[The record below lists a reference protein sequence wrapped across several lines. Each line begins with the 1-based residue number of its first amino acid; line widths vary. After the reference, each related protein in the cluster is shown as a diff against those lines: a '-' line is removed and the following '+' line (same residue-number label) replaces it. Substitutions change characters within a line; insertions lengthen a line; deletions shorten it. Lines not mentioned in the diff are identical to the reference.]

1 MDIDRDGDLDIIANT
16 LYGTF
21 KVYTNNESKNNSITF
36 KLRDKKGN
44 RFCLVCRIIIR
55 YGEYAEKH
63 QMREIK
69 TGGGFHSYNA
79 PLAHFGLGTSE
90 NIQSIEITWSTG
102 EASIIKHNFLANYEY
117 IIARN
122 EK

>member
-1 MDIDRDGDLDIIANT
+1 
-16 LYGTF
+16 
-21 KVYTNNESKNNSITF
+21 
-36 KLRDKKGN
+36 
-44 RFCLVCRIIIR
+44 
-55 YGEYAEKH
+55 
-63 QMREIK
+63 MREIK
-69 TGGGFHSYNA
+69 VGGGFHSYDA